1 MVKKENTYLLL
12 PEEEVFLIV
21 KTKQWETSRSS
32 YSCFNII
39 GFTKNLEVVK
49 RAIKIGH
56 AIYKIKNIAFPE
68 NMGEL
73 QSVQPMGVDTIQEL
87 LYGRSSE

>member
-1 MVKKENTYLLL
+1 MVRKENINLLL
-12 PEEEVFLIV
+12 SEKEVFLIV
-21 KTKQWETSRSS
+21 KTRCWETLRFS
-32 YSCFNII
+32 YPCFDVI

-56 AIYKIKNIAFPE
+56 AIYKIKDVALPE

-73 QSVQPMGVDTIQEL
+73 QSVQPMDVDTIQEL
-87 LYGRSSE
+87 LCGRSPE